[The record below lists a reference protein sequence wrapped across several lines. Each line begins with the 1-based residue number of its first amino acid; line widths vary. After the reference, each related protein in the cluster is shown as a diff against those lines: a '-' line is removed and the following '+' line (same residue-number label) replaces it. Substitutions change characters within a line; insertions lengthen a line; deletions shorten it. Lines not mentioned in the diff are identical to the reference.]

1 MNKNV
6 GSIDKNIRIV
16 LGIVILG
23 LGYYFKSWFGI
34 IGVVPLV
41 TAFIGWCPAYFPFKF
56 STVKKKSE

>member
-6 GSIDKNIRIV
+6 GSIDKNIRII

-23 LGYYFKSWFGI
+23 LGYYYKSWFGI
-34 IGVVPLV
+34 IGIVPLV
-41 TAFIGWCPAYFPFKF
+41 TAFIGWCPAYAPFKF